1 MNNWLYIII
10 GALLLVCIVLIIRI
24 YLIKKSIKE
33 TEKSLENILKTDTN
47 NLITVSDKS
56 VKNLASFLNRELKDL
71 RKERLQYENGNQ
83 ELKRNITNISHD
95 LRTPLT
101 AIRGYVDL
109 LQEENLPQKGEE
121 YLKIINKK

>member
-56 VKNLASFLNRELKDL
+56 VKNLASFLNRELKNL
-71 RKERLQYENGNQ
+71 RKERFT
-83 ELKRNITNISHD
+83 I
-95 LRTPLT
+95 
-101 AIRGYVDL
+101 
-109 LQEENLPQKGEE
+109 
-121 YLKIINKK
+121 